1 LQEESGHSVRTQQQR
16 LTCIRNL
23 YKIGIRD
30 GQVEANP
37 FGAMVISTPA
47 GAADVTGYRPFTKPE
62 LVTIF
67 ELLEKEAI
75 EHYRWLLWILIA
87 SGCRLSEAMHLR
99 TTDLKQ
105 TEKGIWYFDWKHE
118 PLGQWPMLL
127 KSKAQNNRQ
136 CPIHPRL
143 IERGLLDLDR
153 SYQGRLFPDMASSSA
168 ASTWFKKL
176 LIRAEI
182 WEARKTVLHSLRGTA
197 KDLWREAGVPME
209 FRSAFTGHSSRDVG
223 EASYG
228 VGLKQMPDVMH
239 KEIIK
244 VDLSFL

>member
-1 LQEESGHSVRTQQQR
+1 MQ
-16 LTCIRNL
+16 
-23 YKIGIRD
+23 
-30 GQVEANP
+30 
-37 FGAMVISTPA
+37 
-47 GAADVTGYRPFTKPE
+47 
-62 LVTIF
+62 
-67 ELLEKEAI
+67 
-75 EHYRWLLWILIA
+75 
-87 SGCRLSEAMHLR
+87 LR

-182 WEARKTVLHSLRGTA
+182 WEPRKTVLHSLRGTA

-239 KEIIK
+239 KELIK